1 MSSTFTNLSAMSVP
15 SYVVWQDAGE
25 LVWAAGSPPADL
37 SPAGCGLP
45 ASLDELDPRVDWTGL
60 AAHLRQVL
68 PRWWAAMA
76 RAHGPEPELAFLL
89 VQGWLL
95 AVSRPPSEDDL
106 YLARSAQSWAVLA
119 ALHLFWTDESQYSRW
134 ARVRWTEEGEGARG
148 LAWEVETEGVDG
160 GPLVYVGWGRGQNQ
174 ITVQLTDQ
182 GRVEV

>member
-1 MSSTFTNLSAMSVP
+1 MSDPGTSHL
-15 SYVVWQDAGE
+15 VWQDAGE
-25 LVWAAGSPPADL
+25 LAYLSTAADL
-37 SPAGCGLP
+37 WSPAGCGLP
-45 ASLDELDPRVDWTGL
+45 VSLDEMDPRVDWAGL

-95 AVSRPPSEDDL
+95 AVSHSLPSEDNRD
-106 YLARSAQSWAVLA
+106 LARSAQSWVVLA
-119 ALHLFWTDESQYSRW
+119 ALHLFWTDEPQYSRW

-160 GPLVYVGWGRGQNQ
+160 GPLVCVGWGPG
-174 ITVQLTDQ
+174 Q
-182 GRVEV
+182 GRVSVQVLDPVIGTRNFPH